1 MPKKRDHFVGSYR
14 ESSAAPIK
22 LPYTL
27 ASFRELLAD
36 GMRADSRYT
45 HEQIKDWAT
54 LFWWTQSEHPL
65 LSRTDVPPEIKKAA
79 DIAQDI
85 EMQWDMY
92 LVNTYTLPELHSMD
106 FSQVRLPAEWFAN
119 WLAQLSLLMP
129 SSVAQQA
136 CDE

>member
-1 MPKKRDHFVGSYR
+1 MPKKRNCFSGDHVKSPVQ
-14 ESSAAPIK
+14 PIE

-45 HEQIKDWAT
+45 HEQIKDWAS
-54 LFWWTQSEHPL
+54 LFWWTQTQHPL
-65 LSRTDVPPEIKKAA
+65 RSWTDVPPEIKKAA

-92 LVNTYTLPELHSMD
+92 LVNSYTLPELQSMD
-106 FSQVRLPAEWFAN
+106 SSQVRLPTEWFAN
-119 WLAQLSLLMP
+119 WLARLSQLMRP
-129 SSVAQQA
+129 AA
-136 CDE
+136 PEEPRNE